1 MYFARLEA
9 PALLTVLQDK
19 RIGRSAGRT
28 GSKILAS
35 RQLTPKVIA
44 PGATD
49 AKKVRHRAAF
59 IGIGVCAIALLTG
72 LSALWLISY
81 KQAEQAREL
90 ATFRAQIIGER
101 MTRALFA
108 AEKTAKVLAQVLP
121 PSIAT
126 QEDFERISSD
136 LKDISSEP
144 IVLQW
149 APAAVVR
156 FSYPLVGNES
166 AIGLNLRADSRTN
179 DWVNGVISSG
189 KGRWD
194 GPFTLRQGGTG
205 AVFRLPVYRDM
216 SAPSEDSFVG
226 LISCLVNFSVSVENL
241 AKELSGYTVWV
252 SVRHDQGQPLPAYGA
267 SPDPASRVTGVT
279 TVQYAPIDKAS
290 GAGIWLDVS
299 LTPRALSTWGD
310 HWQAWLGI
318 SLLAM
323 LMGLLAFAMQ
333 SRRTG
338 KAALMLA
345 LEQQQAMLNNETAG
359 IVLARNRRIQWANR
373 AFELMMGYGPGEMNG
388 MLTRDNFP
396 DEASFLAFGE
406 ACYPML
412 SAGGTYREEI
422 QHRRKDGSIIHLD
435 ISVHKLG
442 TSGAESIW
450 TMIDVS
456 ERKTAQ
462 ERLRAMSET
471 RLAQSEARLKRMVA
485 LSKAWYWETDSELR
499 FTQMGNAGPEP
510 ELTPMPLDRFR
521 AITLGKRRWEIEGIE
536 AVSETWEEHRARLA
550 ARQTFLDFE
559 YTITVG
565 NEQRWVQISG
575 EPMFDSNGQFTGYS
589 GVGKDVTDE
598 RLAEKQLREM
608 QKAELIG
615 QLTGGL
621 AHDFRNMLN
630 VMLGSLDQLEE
641 TLAQK
646 GVTSLKPLAT
656 ARTAA
661 LNGVGVT
668 DSLLSVAR
676 QQPLQLQRCDLNVLI
691 GEMEPLVKTAV
702 GGSVRVILDLLPQA
716 LQVKVDAAGL
726 SNVIL
731 NLAVNAR
738 DAMQGQPRE
747 QVITLRSQRTNLN
760 GAMVA
765 QNMGLGPGEYAVL
778 EVSDSGPG
786 MSPEVL
792 SKAFNPFFTT
802 KPPGKGTGLG
812 LSMVYG
818 FAQQLGG
825 KASIGT
831 ELGVGTTIRIY
842 LPLDP
847 GEAVQE
853 NKPPAAAPGP
863 LGGAGRPLRV
873 LVVDDQAELCELAC
887 TWLEA
892 LGHRPLGSHSAEEAV
907 GQIEPGR
914 FDVLFTDVMMP
925 AGMDGI
931 TLAREGQRRDPGLQ
945 VVFASGNTA
954 VIPRGAH
961 GQPELAV
968 AKPYRKS
975 DLLKVF
981 GSTR

>member
-1 MYFARLEA
+1 
-9 PALLTVLQDK
+9 
-19 RIGRSAGRT
+19 
-28 GSKILAS
+28 
-35 RQLTPKVIA
+35 
-44 PGATD
+44 
-49 AKKVRHRAAF
+49 
-59 IGIGVCAIALLTG
+59 
-72 LSALWLISY
+72 
-81 KQAEQAREL
+81 
-90 ATFRAQIIGER
+90 
-101 MTRALFA
+101 
-108 AEKTAKVLAQVLP
+108 
-121 PSIAT
+121 
-126 QEDFERISSD
+126 
-136 LKDISSEP
+136 
-144 IVLQW
+144 
-149 APAAVVR
+149 
-156 FSYPLVGNES
+156 
-166 AIGLNLRADSRTN
+166 
-179 DWVNGVISSG
+179 
-189 KGRWD
+189 
-194 GPFTLRQGGTG
+194 
-205 AVFRLPVYRDM
+205 
-216 SAPSEDSFVG
+216 
-226 LISCLVNFSVSVENL
+226 
-241 AKELSGYTVWV
+241 
-252 SVRHDQGQPLPAYGA
+252 
-267 SPDPASRVTGVT
+267 
-279 TVQYAPIDKAS
+279 
-290 GAGIWLDVS
+290 
-299 LTPRALSTWGD
+299 
-310 HWQAWLGI
+310 
-318 SLLAM
+318 
-323 LMGLLAFAMQ
+323 MGLLAFAMQ

-338 KAALMLA
+338 KAALRIA
-345 LEQQQAMLNNETAG
+345 LVQQQAMLNNETAG
-359 IVLARNRRIQWANR
+359 IVQVRDRRIFWANR

-388 MLTRDNFP
+388 MSTRDNYP
-396 DEASFLAFGE
+396 DEESYRAFGE
-406 ACYPML
+406 ACYPVL
-412 SAGGTYREEI
+412 AAGGTYRAEI
-422 QHRRKDGSIIHLD
+422 KHRRKDGSIIHLD
-435 ISVHKLG
+435 ISGHRLG
-442 TSGAESIW
+442 NSKSETIW
-450 TMIDVS
+450 TMVDISDRVAAQNRLKELS
-456 ERKTAQ
+456 E
-462 ERLRAMSET
+462 S
-471 RLAQSEARLKRMVA
+471 RLALSEARLKRMVA

-499 FTQMGNAGPEP
+499 FTVMGNSRTEP
-510 ELTPMPLDRFR
+510 EHTPLPLGRFR
-521 AITLGKRRWEIEGIE
+521 ALTLGKRRWEIEGIE
-536 AVSETWEEHRARLA
+536 AISETWEEHRARLA

-559 YTITVG
+559 YTIREG
-565 NEQRWVQISG
+565 DEQRWVQISG

-589 GVGKDVTDE
+589 GVGKDVTAE

-630 VMLGSLDQLEE
+630 VVLGSLDQLEE
-641 TLAQK
+641 ALAQK
-646 GVTSLKPLAT
+646 GVTSLGPLAT

-676 QQPLQLQRCDLNVLI
+676 QQPLKLQRYDLNVLI

-716 LQVKVDAAGL
+716 LSVKVDAAGL

-747 QVITLRSQRTNLN
+747 QVITLRSQRTNLSD
-760 GAMVA
+760 AIVA

-786 MSPEVL
+786 MSQEVL

-812 LSMVYG
+812 LSMVHG

-825 KASIGT
+825 KASIRT
-831 ELGVGTTIRIY
+831 ELGVGTTISIY
-842 LPLDP
+842 LPLES

-853 NKPPAAAPGP
+853 KTPPTATPGP
-863 LGGAGRPLRV
+863 LGGAHQPLRV

-887 TWLEA
+887 TWLES
-892 LGHRPLGSHSAEEAV
+892 LGHRPLGSHSAEEAL

-954 VIPRGAH
+954 VIPRGAK
-961 GQPELAV
+961 GQPERAV